1 MPDFGAMFAGIE
13 QALQIISY
21 ATVILAVAPLFPFLY
36 VVMRWRAPGHGHVG
50 IGTLG
55 AIHYFL
61 VLSLLVLLAGAAN
74 LTYGGI
80 STTPVDPVTTRYS
93 WGTFVGSAL
102 FLVLNLLILSRT
114 HDISDLPDVRRMF
127 VGFFLVM
134 AGLTS
139 FAVLLLFFV
148 AWFHEPDPK
157 LKDAAELRVDAMK
170 LYGAWI
176 FYFLTAYLGA
186 TYWMSTTCGPKP
198 SEVSTSQ

>member
-1 MPDFGAMFAGIE
+1 MPDFGALFAGIE
-13 QALQIISY
+13 SALQVISY

-36 VVMRWRAPGHGHVG
+36 VVMRWRAPGQGHVG

-74 LTYGGI
+74 LTYGWI

-93 WGTFVGSAL
+93 WGTFSGSLL
-102 FLVLNLLILSRT
+102 FLLLNAVILRYT
-114 HDISDLPDVRRMF
+114 RDLSDLPDVRRMF

-157 LKDAAELRVDAMK
+157 VEQAAELRADALK
-170 LYGAWI
+170 LYGAWMV
-176 FYFLTAYLGA
+176 YFLSAYLGA
-186 TYWMSTTCGPKP
+186 TWWMTRSAPK
-198 SEVSTSQ
+198 SV